1 MDDGDGL
8 ENRFRES
15 ERGFESHPLRHLED
29 ILPMMREAFR
39 MTKVE
44 LESKVI

>member
-1 MDDGDGL
+1 
-8 ENRFRES
+8 
-15 ERGFESHPLRHLED
+15 LED

-44 LESKVI
+44 REIKIKQLQDSKEVI